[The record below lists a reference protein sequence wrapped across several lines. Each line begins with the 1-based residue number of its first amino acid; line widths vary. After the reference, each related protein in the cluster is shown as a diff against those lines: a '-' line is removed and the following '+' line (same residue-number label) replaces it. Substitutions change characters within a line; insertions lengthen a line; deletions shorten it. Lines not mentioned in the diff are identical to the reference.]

1 MPKKPG
7 QPGVRCAFGT
17 KNKPTLLLLDDRDA
31 FAEDGILSLRWGWG
45 ITWAEA
51 QE

>member
-17 KNKPTLLLLDDRDA
+17 KNKPTLPLLDQRNA
-31 FAEDGILSLRWGWG
+31 FAEDGILRPGRGWG
-45 ITWAEA
+45 ITWAVA
-51 QE
+51 QK